1 MYLIIEVLLL
11 MAIFG
16 LNCRAQL
23 FSCSKETATPKVC
36 FTGNTS
42 NVDPFPLVLTTQ
54 LVLQEIVGIDEN
66 EKSISIQM
74 ALVSFWKA
82 VGLNRSK
89 RTNK

>member
-1 MYLIIEVLLL
+1 MYLMIEFLLL
-11 MAIFG
+11 MSIFG

-23 FSCSKETATPKVC
+23 LSCSNETETPKVC

-42 NVDPFPLVLTTQ
+42 NLDPFPMVLYNN

-74 ALVSFWKA
+74 GLVSFWK
-82 VGLNRSK
+82 VFGLDRSTGTK
-89 RTNK
+89 K

>member
-1 MYLIIEVLLL
+1 MIEFLLS
-11 MAIFG
+11 MSIFG

-23 FSCSKETATPKVC
+23 LSCSNETETPKVC

-42 NVDPFPLVLTTQ
+42 NLLDPFPMVLKTE

-74 ALVSFWKA
+74 GLVSFWK
-82 VGLNRSK
+82 VFGLDRSTGTRK
-89 RTNK
+89 